1 VGWVVFL
8 AYAIGI
14 GIAVLVLGLIA
25 GGWWE
30 IPILAVFGYALYV
43 LLRNRARRSAGR

>member
-25 GGWWE
+25 GWWWE
-30 IPILAVFGYALYV
+30 ISILAVFLRALHA
-43 LLRNRARRSAGR
+43 LAEPGTP